1 MNTGSRRI
9 GMLGGT
15 FNPVHLGHIGLAEAF
30 IGRLKLDRVMLMPAF
45 IPPHKEC
52 PQLVSAQHRYNMCQI
67 AADGHDKIEVSKL
80 EIERGGQSFTSDT
93 LRELKKI
100 TDGAELYLIT
110 GADMFLTLQ
119 DWRRPEEIF
128 SLATICTAP
137 RDEVDKPALLQHAS
151 FLAARGARCEVL
163 ERPIMQISSTFIRN
177 AVKSG
182 ANISSMTG
190 TGVAEYIRA
199 NSLYK
204 E

>member
-1 MNTGSRRI
+1 MNQDGMRL

-30 IGRLKLDRVMLMPAF
+30 ISRLKLDSVMLMPAF

-52 PQLVSAQHRYNMCQI
+52 LQLVSAQHRYNMCQI
-67 AADGHDKIEVSKL
+67 AADGHDKIEVSRL

-93 LRELKKI
+93 LRALKEM
-100 TDGAELYLIT
+100 TGGAKLFLIT

-137 RDEVDKPALLQHAS
+137 RDEVDRAALLQHAS
-151 FLAARGARCEVL
+151 FLTALGARCEVL

-177 AVKSG
+177 AVNNG